1 MEIRK
6 YQRKIDEEKLMAL
19 LKKEGEAW
27 SCYWQDEVSFKYKEA
42 LVNSI
47 TYVAYE
53 GDQLCGYCRAL
64 NDQDFYLYVCDLLV
78 DIDHRKKAIGKK
90 LIDKLKDEYPNQ
102 NIYIMSDVDQYYIKQ
117 GYQLIGSI
125 FEVK

>member
-6 YQRKIDEEKLMAL
+6 YQREKDEVKLMAL

-27 SCYWQDEVSFKYKEA
+27 SCYWQEEVSLKYKEA

-53 GDQLCGYCRAL
+53 GDLLCGYCRAL
-64 NDQDFYLYVCDLLV
+64 DDQGFYLYVCDLLV
-78 DIDHRKKAIGKK
+78 DIDHRGKAIGKQ
-90 LIDKLKDEYPNQ
+90 LIEKLKDGYPHQ
-102 NIYIMSDVDQYYIKQ
+102 NIYIMSDVDQYYLKQ

>member
-6 YQRKIDEEKLMAL
+6 YQREKDEVKLMAL

-27 SCYWQDEVSFKYKEA
+27 SCYWQEEVSLKYKEA
-42 LVNSI
+42 LANSI

-53 GDQLCGYCRAL
+53 GDLLCGYCRAL
-64 NDQDFYLYVCDLLV
+64 DDQGFYLYVCDLLV
-78 DIDHRKKAIGKK
+78 DIDHRKKAIGKQ
-90 LIDKLKDEYPNQ
+90 LIEKLKDGYPHQ
-102 NIYIMSDVDQYYIKQ
+102 NIYIMSDVDQYYLKQ

-125 FEVK
+125 FEVE